1 MSATATPV
9 IMEGTANLGTIA
21 IATLVRT
28 AGSAP
33 TRRSLVFIV
42 CVRKVILGSSA
53 RHLIRAQKPPV

>member
-42 CVRKVILGSSA
+42 CVRKVID
-53 RHLIRAQKPPV
+53 RKI